1 MLTEPEVVMNE
12 INGWNVERFDEE
24 GGCLMA
30 IFTGPKAE
38 ARAREYAEILR
49 NEEPK

>member
-1 MLTEPEVVMNE
+1 MLTEPEVAPNA
-12 INGWNVERFDEE
+12 INGWNVEQFDED
-24 GGCLMA
+24 GACLMV